1 MRKGEI
7 DMKKAFAL
15 IGIVGAALCA
25 VALDNTVVNDFWDTT
40 GYVNG
45 TTSARTG
52 TLGAKVDS
60 RMKVVRET
68 NAPATFSTYNGTL
81 ITFR

>member
-1 MRKGEI
+1 
-7 DMKKAFAL
+7 MKKAFFAV
-15 IGIVGAALCA
+15 GIVGAALCA
-25 VALDNTVVNDFWDTT
+25 FALDSEVNDFWDTT

-45 TTSARTG
+45 TTSAQSA

-60 RMKVVRET
+60 RLKVVLET

-81 ITFR
+81 IMFR